1 VCVRSGGSGSVNH
14 PRTKLKKLRKH
25 ESIAPPLGRRKIE
38 RIRRHSED
46 LGISVELRIRERAK
60 EENCVGHD
68 HVIC

>member
-14 PRTKLKKLRKH
+14 PRTKLKTAQARVYCA
-25 ESIAPPLGRRKIE
+25 SMGRRKIE